1 MYDHGVNTTAYK
13 RINITL
19 PERTVALLDRVADK
33 GMRSRVIDTA
43 VRAYVRGARR
53 AQLRSDLMEGYVETA
68 REDALLTEEWF
79 PLEHEVWQQK
89 SA

>member
-1 MYDHGVNTTAYK
+1 MNTTTYK

-19 PERTVALLDRVADK
+19 PEKTVSLLDSVADK

-43 VRAYVRGARR
+43 VREYLRGAKRMTLR
-53 AQLRSDLMEGYVETA
+53 KQLAEGYA
-68 REDALLTEEWF
+68 ASAEDDIALAQEWY
-79 PLEHEVWQQK
+79 PLEHEVWQNK